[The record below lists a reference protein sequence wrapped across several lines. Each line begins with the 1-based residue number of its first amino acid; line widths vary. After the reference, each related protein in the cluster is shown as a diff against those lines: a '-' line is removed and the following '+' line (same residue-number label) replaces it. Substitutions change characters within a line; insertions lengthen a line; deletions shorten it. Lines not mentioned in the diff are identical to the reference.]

1 MLVGKI
7 ITVLTCTLFQLVD
20 LGSPPYSHDS
30 TSGCLPQES
39 ACATALG
46 GCGLR
51 GRCAGGLEEP
61 QCECDPGWTGEQCAT
76 PTSPATLGPSS
87 YMKVALSLRPT
98 PNLLAVQFRLRSRG
112 ARDGLLLQVSAH
124 RQPDL
129 SLYVGICW
137 LHILV
142 MCVSVRMLMGKC
154 SVYASLLLMTRVI

>member
-1 MLVGKI
+1 MGEI

-30 TSGCLPQES
+30 SSGCLPQEQ
-39 ACATALG
+39 ACAKALG

-51 GRCAGGLEEP
+51 GRCVGGLEEP
-61 QCECDPGWTGEQCAT
+61 GCECDPGWKGEQCAT
-76 PTSPATLGPSS
+76 ATAPATLGPSS

-129 SLYVGICW
+129 SLYVGISC
-137 LHILV
+137 LPFYDV
-142 MCVSVRMLMGKC
+142 C
-154 SVYASLLLMTRVI
+154 